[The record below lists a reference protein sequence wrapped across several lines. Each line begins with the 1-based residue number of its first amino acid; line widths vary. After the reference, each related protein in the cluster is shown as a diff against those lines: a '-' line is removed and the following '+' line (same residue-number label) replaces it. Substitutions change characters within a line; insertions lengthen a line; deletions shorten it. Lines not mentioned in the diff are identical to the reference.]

1 MSTQHRIP
9 GLALT
14 DHEYRVPLDHGN
26 AKRGEI
32 TVFAREVVAIDKLD
46 LPLPWLVFLQGG
58 PGYEAPR
65 PLTNSGWLKRAL
77 QEFRVVLLDQRGTG
91 RSTPVHGASV
101 LRIGDPEAQAA
112 YLACFRQEQIIRDCE
127 WIRRRLCGESTKW
140 TVLGQSWGGY
150 LATHYLSVAP
160 EGLEAALF
168 TGGLPPLTAT
178 ADDVYRATY
187 RRTASRNARYFE
199 RYPEDREL
207 LRHLLRRVGR
217 GDVRLS
223 NGDPLTPRRVQQLG
237 MVFGM
242 SDGFETV
249 HYLLEGAFLERASS
263 AENDALQPAFLLDI
277 ERSSTFERNPIYALL
292 QEAIYAHGSATRWSA
307 DRIRGVFPEFDDL
320 ETPLFTGEMVYPWM
334 FDEMKALVPMREAAH
349 LLAERTDWGQVY
361 DPARLREN
369 TVPAAAAI
377 YTDDLYVEARY
388 SEDAAATIRGLRPW
402 ITNEYDHNGLR
413 ADGEKIL
420 DRLLGL
426 ARGAV

>member
-14 DHEYRVPLDHGN
+14 NHTFRVPLDHGD
-26 AKRGEI
+26 ASRGEI

-46 LPLPWLVFLQGG
+46 GGLPRLVFLQGG

-65 PLTNSGWLKRAL
+65 PITNSGWLKRAL

-91 RSTPVHGASV
+91 RSTPIHAASV
-101 LRIGDPEAQAA
+101 TQVGDPKAQAD

-127 WIRRRLCGESTKW
+127 WIRRRLCGEATKW

-150 LATHYLSVAP
+150 LATHYLSAAP
-160 EGLEAALF
+160 EGLETALF
-168 TGGLPPLTAT
+168 TGGLPPLTAA

-207 LRHLLRRVGR
+207 LRRLLRRVAR

-223 NGDPLTPRRVQQLG
+223 NGDLLTPRRVQQLG

-249 HYLLEGAFLERASS
+249 HYLLEGAFLEAAS
-263 AENDALQPAFLLDI
+263 DVLMPAFLLDI
-277 ERSSTFERNPIYALL
+277 ERSSTFARNPIYALL
-292 QEAIYAHGSATRWSA
+292 QEAIYAQGSATRWSA
-307 DRIRGVFPEFDDL
+307 ELIRGEFPEFDDL

-334 FDEMKALVPMREAAH
+334 FDEMQALLPMREAAH

-369 TVPAAAAI
+369 RVPAAAAI
-377 YTDDLYVEARY
+377 YHDDMYVEASY
-388 SEDAAATIRGLRPW
+388 SEDAAKTIRGLRPW

-426 ARGAV
+426 ARGNL